1 MKTSL
6 GAKKKME
13 SHGTPKDTCIQGRA
27 TRQGQ
32 HGPVTI
38 KAEATTEG
46 RLELKLRP
54 VEPNAWLAGQTS
66 GCCAVM
72 TGPQNSLGP
81 PCGSGLLLPWPIAFP
96 LGHPVTVHCRPS
108 TQGGTRDVAVG
119 VHVYLCVS

>member
-1 MKTSL
+1 
-6 GAKKKME
+6 ME
-13 SHGTPKDTCIQGRA
+13 SHGTRKDTCIQGRA

-32 HGPVTI
+32 HGPAAV

-96 LGHPVTVHCRPS
+96 LGHPSRCTAGHQRRAGPETWPWVCMCI
-108 TQGGTRDVAVG
+108 
-119 VHVYLCVS
+119 CVFHELFIVMK